1 MSRIPAHV
9 AFIMDGNGRWAQA
22 HGLPRHDGHRRGASV
37 IKKILRIAEKNGI
50 KYATFFAFSS
60 ENFLRPE
67 SEVKFLMDL
76 FEKFLQKYR
85 KTLCEKEIRFRAIG
99 NLSQL
104 PISLQ
109 LAIEKLTQSTAHF
122 DRFHLTIALNYG
134 ARSEVIE
141 AMRNLLKNKDAN
153 AENLTWEDF
162 EQYLYT
168 KDLPD
173 PDLII
178 RTSGEQRLSNF
189 LLLQS
194 AYAELYFT
202 KTHWPDFNEEEFL
215 LAIEDYGTRERRMG
229 KINDKPND

>member
-1 MSRIPAHV
+1 MSRIPVHV
-9 AFIMDGNGRWAQA
+9 AFIMDGNGRWAQVR
-22 HGLPRHDGHRRGASV
+22 GLPRHEGHRRGAAV
-37 IKKILRIAEKNGI
+37 VKKILRIAEKNGI

-60 ENFLRPE
+60 ENFSRPE
-67 SEVKFLMDL
+67 SEVSFLMNL
-76 FEKFLQKYR
+76 FERFLKKYS
-85 KTLCEKEIRFRAIG
+85 KTLWEKEVRFRAIG

-104 PISLQ
+104 PINLQ
-109 LAIEKLTQSTAHF
+109 FAIEKLIQSTTCF
-122 DRFHLTIALNYG
+122 DKFHLTIALNYG
-134 ARSEVIE
+134 ARSEVIH
-141 AMRNLLKNKDAN
+141 AIGNLLKNEN
-153 AENLTWEDF
+153 VSVENLTWEDF
-162 EQYLYT
+162 KQYLYT

-202 KTHWPDFNEEEFL
+202 KTYWPDFNEKEFL

-229 KINDKPND
+229 KINDKTND